1 MVVGSPLP
9 AASTPNAD
17 GAAVAIPINILIVD
31 DEPANLTVLET
42 ILDRPDYRLVRAE
55 SADSALL
62 ALVADEFALIIL
74 DIRMPGM
81 SGIEL
86 AQLIKARRRS
96 AHIPIIFLT
105 AYFGDDEHALKG
117 YDSGAV
123 DYLHKP
129 VNVVVLRS
137 KVEVFA
143 DLHRKRHELAL
154 ANSALLAEVAERRR
168 AEEQLVEFNRT
179 LEERI
184 RERTQALHAN
194 EARLRF
200 ATDAAQLGIWSWQ
213 PDRDELFWEN
223 AWPYATFG
231 LPAAAGPMSVSG
243 CIAALVHPEDQP
255 AFADLIRA
263 AGERRGRVVF
273 EGRLVLPDLGER
285 WVEVIG
291 QPMGVSESR
300 SAPLFG
306 TARDITD
313 RKRAE
318 RELREADVRKDFF
331 LATLAHELRNPLAP
345 IRTAAHIL
353 EMTGAPA
360 ESLEASRAII
370 ARQVS
375 HMSLLLD
382 DLLDISRVSR
392 GKFVLKRSLFELGSA
407 LEEAIESAQPLIAAK
422 AHHMRYEPP
431 TALVRLDADRVRMIQ
446 VVTNL
451 LTNAAKYTPRGGQI
465 TLAVVVDEFALQ
477 LSVRDN
483 GIGIAPDMLP
493 RVFDM
498 FSQVSDSPRPA
509 EGGLGIGL
517 ALARGIVDL
526 HGGEIKANSPG
537 LGQGSEFTVFLPRN
551 SVHFDLAPESSAG
564 IRLPEPTRPR
574 RVLIADDNQD
584 AATSLMHFLALKG
597 HRVSTVSTGSEALSR
612 ALRERPEVLVL
623 DIGMPDFSGYE
634 IARRVRHE
642 AWGFGATLIAV
653 TGFGQERDRRDA
665 FAAGF
670 DHHLTKPIDPATL
683 ERLLA
688 ATAASGLMK

>member
-1 MVVGSPLP
+1 MVAASPLP
-9 AASTPNAD
+9 AAGTPNAD
-17 GAAVAIPINILIVD
+17 GPADGMPINILIVD

-55 SADSALL
+55 SADEALL
-62 ALVADEFALIIL
+62 ALVAEEFALIIL

-81 SGIEL
+81 SGLEL
-86 AQLIKARRRS
+86 AQMIKARRRS

-105 AYFGDDEHALKG
+105 AYFGEDEHVLKG

-143 DLHRKRHELAL
+143 DIHRKRHELAL
-154 ANSALLAEVAERRR
+154 ANAALLAEVAERRR
-168 AEEQLVEFNRT
+168 AEEQLVEFNQT

-184 RERTQALHAN
+184 RERTQALRAN

-223 AWPYATFG
+223 AWPCATFG
-231 LPAAAGPMSVSG
+231 VAATAGPMSVG
-243 CIAALVHPEDQP
+243 ACIAKLVHPEDRP
-255 AFADLIRA
+255 AFAELIRA

-273 EGRLVLPDLGER
+273 EGRLVLPDMGER

-291 QPMGVSESR
+291 QPMGDSDIR

-306 TARDITD
+306 TARDITE

-318 RELREADVRKDFF
+318 QELREADARKDFF

-353 EMTGAPA
+353 KMPGVPS

-392 GKFVLKRSLFELGSA
+392 GKLVLKRTLFNLGDA

-422 AHHMRYEPP
+422 AHRLRYEPP
-431 TALVRLDADRVRMIQ
+431 DPVVRLDADRVRMIQ

-451 LTNAAKYTPRGGQI
+451 LTNAAKYMATGGQM
-465 TLAVVVDEFALQ
+465 TLTVVVDDSALR

-483 GIGIAPDMLP
+483 GIGIAPEMLP

-498 FSQVSDSPRPA
+498 FSQVSDAPRPA

-526 HGGEIKANSPG
+526 HEGAIKAASAG
-537 LGQGSEFTVFLPRN
+537 LGLGSEFTVCLPRKT
-551 SVHFDLAPESSAG
+551 VHFDLAPESSAG
-564 IRLPEPTRPR
+564 IHQPEATQPR
-574 RVLIADDNQD
+574 RVLIADDNRD
-584 AATSLMHFLALKG
+584 AATSLMHFLALRG
-597 HRVSTVSTGSEALSR
+597 HRVTTVTTGSEALSR
-612 ALRERPEVLVL
+612 ALRERPDVLVL
-623 DIGMPDFSGYE
+623 DIGMPDLSGYE
-634 IARRVRHE
+634 IARRVRDE
-642 AWGFGATLIAV
+642 AWGSGATLIAV

-670 DHHLTKPIDPATL
+670 DHHLTKPVDPSAL

-688 ATAASGLMK
+688 MSVYLAM

>member
-1 MVVGSPLP
+1 MVVGSPTP
-9 AASTPNAD
+9 AAGSPNVDEAD
-17 GAAVAIPINILIVD
+17 TAVPINILIVD

-42 ILDRPDYRLVRAE
+42 ILDRADYRLVRAA
-55 SADSALL
+55 SADAALL
-62 ALVADEFALIIL
+62 ALMAEEFALIIL

-81 SGIEL
+81 SGLEL
-86 AQLIKARRRS
+86 AQMIKARRRS

-105 AYFGDDEHALKG
+105 AYFGEDEHVLKG

-154 ANSALLAEVAERRR
+154 ANSALLAEIAERRR
-168 AEEQLVEFNRT
+168 AEQQLVEFNRT

-184 RERTQALHAN
+184 RERSQALHAN

-200 ATDAAQLGIWSWQ
+200 ATDAAQLGIWSWH

-223 AWPYATFG
+223 AWPFATFG
-231 LPAAAGPMSVSG
+231 LPAATGPMSMSG
-243 CIAALVHPEDQP
+243 CIMEFVHPEDRP
-255 AFADLIRA
+255 AFADLLRA
-263 AGERRGRVVF
+263 AKERTGRVVF

-285 WVEVIG
+285 WVELIG
-291 QPMGVSESR
+291 QPMVVLEGH

-318 RELREADVRKDFF
+318 QNLREADARKDVF

-353 EMTGAPA
+353 EMTGVPT

-392 GKFVLKRSLFELGSA
+392 GKLVLKRSLFQLGEA

-422 AHHMRYEPP
+422 AHRLHYTPP
-431 TALVRLDADRVRMIQ
+431 QPTVRLDADRVRMIQ

-451 LTNAAKYTPRGGQI
+451 LTNAAKYTNAGGQI
-465 TLAVVVDEFALQ
+465 TLAVAIDASALR
-477 LSVRDN
+477 LIVRDN
-483 GIGIAPDMLP
+483 GIGISSEMLP

-498 FSQVSDSPRPA
+498 FSQVSDSPRAA

-517 ALARGIVDL
+517 ALARGIVNL
-526 HGGEIKANSPG
+526 HEGELRADSAG
-537 LGQGSEFTVFLPRN
+537 LGLGSEFTVSLPRRT
-551 SVHFDLAPESSAG
+551 VHLDPAPEAAAAV
-564 IRLPEPTRPR
+564 RLPEPMRPW

-597 HRVSTVSTGSEALSR
+597 HQVTTVGTGLEALNR
-612 ALRERPEVLVL
+612 ALRETPDVLVL
-623 DIGMPDFSGYE
+623 DIGMPDFGGYE

-642 AWGFGATLIAV
+642 AWGSGAILIAV
-653 TGFGQERDRRDA
+653 TGFGQERDRREA

-670 DHHLTKPIDPATL
+670 DHHLTKPIDPVAL

-688 ATAASGLMK
+688 VSARSTIS